1 MSSNGSDAEDVCDAN
16 CGRRGSGMT
25 DGAPR
30 RRDDKDDEDDEDDD
44 VLNVGG
50 KAKLSECV
58 ISLLRS
64 CMAGDAIGE
73 L

>member
-1 MSSNGSDAEDVCDAN
+1 
-16 CGRRGSGMT
+16 MT